1 MNFLAHCFSAMLGR
15 MAQRSNDSKYQIVL
29 YRMLSAN
36 PATVGLESCMFQA
49 AGRICCL
56 SDDLLISG
64 TLCTAL
70 LQYRLSSD
78 PSTIGYGLSDDG
90 D

>member
-1 MNFLAHCFSAMLGR
+1 MLGR
-15 MAQRSNDSKYQIVL
+15 MAQRSNDSEYQVVL

-36 PATVGLESCMFQA
+36 PATVGPESSMFQA

-56 SDDLLISG
+56 SGDLLISE
-64 TLCTAL
+64 TLYTAL
-70 LQYRLSSD
+70 LQYHLSSD
-78 PSTIGYGLSDDG
+78 RSTIGYGLSDDK